1 MEGLRA
7 KLGWLAAGWGL
18 CAMSQARP
26 ARRPPPLR
34 RCPQGH
40 GPHPTSTRVRS
51 VGWLRW
57 GSQPKSPATSL
68 SLSFSHT
75 TSLTSR
81 HLVSVLRIRVGLQ
94 LPRRRLYPLS
104 RRSWSPPPHGTLTVS
119 TTSCFQKSLA
129 GKHFGNDHTT
139 NNLLAT
145 SCYPISPRLICSS
158 QVHSEDMTGSSRLHP
173 T

>member
-1 MEGLRA
+1 MCHEPGPARTSTATAAPLPA
-7 KLGWLAAGWGL
+7 GPWATPDIHPSEECGLAALGG
-18 CAMSQARP
+18 
-26 ARRPPPLR
+26 
-34 RCPQGH
+34 
-40 GPHPTSTRVRS
+40 
-51 VGWLRW
+51 

-129 GKHFGNDHTT
+129 GEHFGNDHTT